1 MAKKNPQPTTPPRE
15 RAFLVGVEIRGKKQL
30 LGLEDSLAELALL
43 ADTAGVDV
51 VGELSQKL
59 DRPHTVTY
67 IGPGKVEEL
76 IALAEETLA
85 DVVIFDDE
93 LSPRHQRELQ
103 KALGN
108 TVRLIDRTALIL
120 DIFAQHAHTSEGM
133 LQVELA
139 QYEYNLPRLT
149 RAWTHLERQAGGGG
163 GRAGSTGGVGLR
175 GPGETQ
181 LEVDKRAIRKR
192 ITHIKRELEKVEAHR
207 TRYRAQRKRSRIPTV
222 ALVGY
227 TNAGKST
234 LLNRIAKSEVFVA
247 DQLFATLDPTT
258 RRVQLPGDDLALFTD
273 TVGFIQK
280 LPTALIAA
288 FHATLEE
295 IAEADLLL
303 HVVDISHP
311 NALNQF
317 QAVQETLAEIDASH
331 IPMIT
336 ALNKADLLN
345 NPENAREVLK
355 DFPKSISISAIEGT
369 GIKELLHLIRE
380 ELFESYSPIHVRLS
394 YKQGALISLFHE
406 LGQVERVEHERG
418 GMVMLGRIPGRLLAQ
433 FAPWHAQPIEAREA
447 PGGFEEEDN
456 LEEDE

>member
-1 MAKKNPQPTTPPRE
+1 VAKKIPQPTNPPRE
-15 RAFLVGVEIRGKKQL
+15 RAFLVGVEIYGKKQL
-30 LGLEDSLAELALL
+30 LTLEDSLAELSLL

-51 VGELSQKL
+51 VGELTQKL
-59 DRPHTVTY
+59 SHPHVETY
-67 IGPGKVEEL
+67 IGPGKVAEL
-76 IALAEETLA
+76 KALAEETLSE
-85 DVVIFDDE
+85 VVIFDDE
-93 LSPRHQRELQ
+93 LSPRHQRELE
-103 KALGN
+103 KALGQN
-108 TVRLIDRTALIL
+108 IRVIDRTALIL
-120 DIFAQHAHTSEGM
+120 DIFAQHAHTKEGM

-181 LEVDKRAIRKR
+181 LEVDRRSIRKR
-192 ITHIKRELEKVEAHR
+192 IAHIKEELEKVEAHR
-207 TRYRAQRKRSRIPTV
+207 MRYRSQRKRSRIPTV

-234 LLNRIAKSEVFVA
+234 LLNRLSKADVYVA

-258 RRVQLPGDDLALFTD
+258 RRVQLPGDNLSLITD

-280 LPTALIAA
+280 LPTSLVAA

-311 NALNQF
+311 NALGQYK
-317 QAVQETLAEIDASH
+317 AVQETLEEIGASH

-336 ALNKADLLN
+336 ALNKLDRLK
-345 NPENAREVLK
+345 NPENARKILE
-355 DFPKSISISAIEGT
+355 DYPKSTAISAAN
-369 GIKELLHLIRE
+369 GIGIPELLQLARE
-380 ELFESYSPIHVRLS
+380 ELFEAFVSVSVRLP
-394 YKQGALISLFHE
+394 YKEGALISIFHE

-418 GMVMLGRIPGRLLAQ
+418 GVQIKGRIPGRLLAQ
-433 FAPWHAQPIEAREA
+433 FSAWQVKPNGNISAEPLDA
-447 PGGFEEEDN
+447 
-456 LEEDE
+456 EEDEMEDL

>member
-1 MAKKNPQPTTPPRE
+1 MAKKIPQPTTPPRE
-15 RAFLVGVEIRGKKQL
+15 RTFLVGVDIRGKKQL
-30 LGLEDSLAELALL
+30 LPLEDSLSELALL

-51 VGELSQKL
+51 VGELTQRL
-59 DRPHTVTY
+59 NHPHVETY

-76 IALAEETLA
+76 KALAEETLA
-85 DVVIFDDE
+85 EVVIFDDE
-93 LSPRHQRELQ
+93 LSPRHQRELE
-103 KALGN
+103 KALGKSIR
-108 TVRLIDRTALIL
+108 VIDRTALIL
-120 DIFAQHAHTSEGM
+120 DIFAQHAHTREGM

-181 LEVDKRAIRKR
+181 LEVDRRSIRAR
-192 ITHIKRELEKVEAHR
+192 IAHIKRELEKVEAYRLRHR
-207 TRYRAQRKRSRIPTV
+207 DQRKRARIPTV

-234 LLNRIAKSEVFVA
+234 LLNRLTKADVYVA
-247 DQLFATLDPTT
+247 NQLFATLDPTT
-258 RRVQLPGDDLALFTD
+258 RRVQLPGSELALFTD

-280 LPTALIAA
+280 LPTMLVVA

-311 NALNQF
+311 NALGQF
-317 QAVQETLAEIDASH
+317 QAVQETLEEIGAGH

-336 ALNKADLLN
+336 ALNKADRLK
-345 NPENAREVLK
+345 NPENAREILQGFPQSVAVSALK
-355 DFPKSISISAIEGT
+355 GT
-369 GIKELLHLIRE
+369 GINDLLQLVQE
-380 ELFESYSPIHVRLS
+380 ELYEAYTPVHVRLP
-394 YKQGALISLFHE
+394 YKEGALISLFHE

-418 GMVMLGRIPGRLLAQ
+418 GMVMQGRIPGRLLAQ
-433 FAPWHAQPIEAREA
+433 FAAWQVKPNGARSHETN
-447 PGGFEEEDN
+447 EEDDP
-456 LEEDE
+456 EDA

>member
-303 HVVDISHP
+303 HIVDISHP

-355 DFPKSISISAIEGT
+355 DFPKSISISAVEGT

-380 ELFESYSPIHVRLS
+380 ELFESYSPIHVRLP

-447 PGGFEEEDN
+447 PGGFEEDDVS
-456 LEEDE
+456 EDE

>member
-1 MAKKNPQPTTPPRE
+1 
-15 RAFLVGVEIRGKKQL
+15 
-30 LGLEDSLAELALL
+30 
-43 ADTAGVDV
+43 
-51 VGELSQKL
+51 
-59 DRPHTVTY
+59 
-67 IGPGKVEEL
+67 
-76 IALAEETLA
+76 
-85 DVVIFDDE
+85 
-93 LSPRHQRELQ
+93 
-103 KALGN
+103 
-108 TVRLIDRTALIL
+108 
-120 DIFAQHAHTSEGM
+120 
-133 LQVELA
+133 
-139 QYEYNLPRLT
+139 
-149 RAWTHLERQAGGGG
+149 
-163 GRAGSTGGVGLR
+163 
-175 GPGETQ
+175 
-181 LEVDKRAIRKR
+181 
-192 ITHIKRELEKVEAHR
+192 
-207 TRYRAQRKRSRIPTV
+207 
-222 ALVGY
+222 
-227 TNAGKST
+227 
-234 LLNRIAKSEVFVA
+234 VFVA

-258 RRVQLPGDDLALFTD
+258 RRVLLPGDDLALFTD

-303 HVVDISHP
+303 HIVDISHP

-336 ALNKADLLN
+336 ALNKADLLH

-355 DFPKSISISAIEGT
+355 DFPKSISISAVEGT

-380 ELFESYSPIHVRLS
+380 ELFESYSPIHVRLP

-418 GMVMLGRIPGRLLAQ
+418 GMVMQGRIPGRLLAQ

-447 PGGFEEEDN
+447 PGGFEEDDN

>member
-1 MAKKNPQPTTPPRE
+1 VSKKTAQPTTAPRE
-15 RAFLVGVEIRGKKQL
+15 RAFLVGAQVHGSKQL
-30 LGLEDSLAELALL
+30 LPLEDSLAELALL
-43 ADTAGVDV
+43 TDTAGVDV
-51 VGELSQKL
+51 VGELTQKL
-59 DRPHTVTY
+59 NRPNVETY

-76 IALAEETLA
+76 KALAEETLA
-85 DVVIFDDE
+85 DVIIFDDE
-93 LSPRHQRELQ
+93 LSPRHQRELE
-103 KALGN
+103 KALLN
-108 TVRLIDRTALIL
+108 IRVLDRTALIL
-120 DIFAQHAHTSEGM
+120 DIFAQHAHSSEGM

-163 GRAGSTGGVGLR
+163 GSAGSTGGVGLR

-192 ITHIKRELEKVEAHR
+192 ITHIKHELEKVEAHR

-234 LLNRIAKSEVFVA
+234 LLNRLARSEVYVA
-247 DQLFATLDPTT
+247 NQLFATLDPTT
-258 RRVQLPGDDLALFTD
+258 RRVQLPGDNLALVTD

-280 LPTALIAA
+280 LPTSLVAA

-331 IPMIT
+331 IPMVT
-336 ALNKADLLN
+336 ALNKADLLLH
-345 NPENAREVLK
+345 PENAREILK
-355 DFPKSISISAIEGT
+355 NFPKAVSISALDGS
-369 GIKELLHLIRE
+369 GVKELLSLLQE
-380 ELFESYSPIHVRLS
+380 ELFEAFSPIQVRLP

-406 LGQVERVEHERG
+406 LGQVEKVEHERG
-418 GMVMLGRIPGRLLAQ
+418 GVVMQGRIPGRLLAQ
-433 FAPWHAQPIEAREA
+433 YAPWHAKNNHSEIEAGESI
-447 PGGFEEEDN
+447 ED
-456 LEEDE
+456 LEET